1 MDNYFYYFLNLII
14 YKMKKLV
21 ARILEHL
28 LENSTLYLT
37 LLFALGIALFEIW
50 GNEVL
55 KSKLKVLRSI
65 IYILIIVLTILSIKK
80 FNICMKC
87 VRNKVEKEKQK
98 LLIKCITIER
108 TLKKAIDVKNNAKDN
123 YIKDLKSCF
132 NSLDSLILK
141 VKESKVN

>member
-1 MDNYFYYFLNLII
+1 
-14 YKMKKLV
+14 MKKL
-21 ARILEHL
+21 ARIKDHL

-37 LLFALGIALFEIW
+37 ALLALGIALFEIW
-50 GNEVL
+50 GNEGL
-55 KSKLKVLRSI
+55 KSKLKVLRNI
-65 IYILIIVLTILSIKK
+65 IYILIFVLTILSIKK

-87 VRNKVEKEKQK
+87 VRNKVEKDKQK

-141 VKESKVN
+141 VKETRVEYNNAA